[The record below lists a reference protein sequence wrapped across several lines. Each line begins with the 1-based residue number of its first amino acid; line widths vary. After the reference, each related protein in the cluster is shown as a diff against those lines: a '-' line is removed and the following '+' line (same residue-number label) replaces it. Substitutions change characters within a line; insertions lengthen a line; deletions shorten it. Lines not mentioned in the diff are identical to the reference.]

1 MLILISPAKTLDYQS
16 PLATTRYT
24 QPELL
29 EYSQQLIGV
38 ARQLSAPQI
47 GKLMGI
53 SDKLADLNA
62 TRFHDWHPDFT
73 PQNARQAILAFKGDV
88 YTGLQAETFDEAD
101 FDFAQQH
108 LRMLSGLYGVL
119 RPLDLMQP
127 YRLEMGI
134 KLENARGKDLYQFW
148 DETITD
154 TLNQALKAQG
164 DDVVI
169 NLASDEYFR
178 SVKTKR
184 LQGQIIKPVFL
195 DEKNGQFKV
204 ISFYAKKAR
213 GLMSRYIIENRLTL
227 PEQLAHFDSEGYF
240 FDADA
245 SDSDKGE
252 MVFKRHER

>member
-16 PLATTRYT
+16 PLATARYT

-29 EYSQQLIGV
+29 EYSQELIGV
-38 ARQLSAPQI
+38 ARRLSAPQI
-47 GKLMGI
+47 GKLMSI

-62 TRFHDWHPDFT
+62 TRFHDWQPDFT

-88 YTGLQAETFDEAD
+88 YTGLQAETLSEDD
-101 FDFAQQH
+101 FDFAQRH

-134 KLENARGKDLYQFW
+134 KLENSKGKDLYQFW
-148 DETITD
+148 GEVITD
-154 TLNQALKAQG
+154 KLNQALKAQG
-164 DDVVI
+164 DDIVI

-178 SVKTKR
+178 SVKTKQ
-184 LQGQIIKPVFL
+184 LQGRIIKPVFL

-204 ISFYAKKAR
+204 ISFYA
-213 GLMSRYIIENRLTL
+213 
-227 PEQLAHFDSEGYF
+227 
-240 FDADA
+240 
-245 SDSDKGE
+245 
-252 MVFKRHER
+252 

>member
-16 PLATTRYT
+16 PLATQRYT

-29 EYSQQLIGV
+29 DHSQKLIRE
-38 ARQLSAPQI
+38 ARKLSAPQI
-47 GKLMGI
+47 GKLMHI

-73 PQNARQAILAFKGDV
+73 PDNARQAILAFKGDV
-88 YTGLQAETFDEAD
+88 YTGLQAETFSEAD

-134 KLENARGKDLYQFW
+134 RLENSRGKDLYHFW
-148 DETITD
+148 GDTITD
-154 TLNQALKAQG
+154 KLNDALKAQG
-164 DDVVI
+164 DDVII
-169 NLASDEYFR
+169 NLASDEYFK
-178 SVKTKR
+178 SVKPKK
-184 LQGQIIKPVFL
+184 LQGQLIKPVFL
-195 DEKNGQFKV
+195 DEKNGTFKV

-213 GLMSRYIIENRLTL
+213 GLMSRYIIENRLTK
-227 PEQLAHFDSEGYF
+227 PEQLTGFDGEGYF
-240 FDADA
+240 FDEEA
-245 SDSDKGE
+245 SAKGE
-252 MVFKRHER
+252 LVFKRHEQR

>member
-29 EYSQQLIGV
+29 DHSQRLIDV
-38 ARQLSAPQI
+38 ARKLSAPQI
-47 GKLMGI
+47 KALMGI

-62 TRFHDWHPDFT
+62 TRFHDWQPDFT
-73 PQNARQAILAFKGDV
+73 PDNARQAILAFKGDV
-88 YTGLQAETFDEAD
+88 YTGLQAETFSDED

-134 KLENARGKDLYQFW
+134 RLENPQGSDLYQFW
-148 DETITD
+148 GETITQK
-154 TLNQALKAQG
+154 LNEALAAQG
-164 DDVVI
+164 DQVI
-169 NLASDEYFR
+169 VNLASDEYFR
-178 SVKTKR
+178 AVKPK
-184 LQGQIIKPVFL
+184 LLDGEIIKPVFL
-195 DEKNGQFKV
+195 DEKNGKFKV

-213 GLMSRYIIENRLTL
+213 GLMSRYIIQNRLKT
-227 PEQLAHFDSEGYF
+227 PAQLKDFAVDGYAFDEEMSG
-240 FDADA
+240 
-245 SDSDKGE
+245 KGE
-252 MVFKRHER
+252 LVFKRREQ